1 MFSPESLG
9 LSKSMTAPELYEFD
23 GFTLD
28 VRSAQLRRGTAPV
41 PMPPKTFDLLVALVR
56 RAGELVEK
64 DALMR
69 EVWPD
74 AFVEEANISRHVWM
88 VRRAL
93 GHDGY
98 VETVPKRGYRFTA
111 AVRAGVPESANAR
124 TETGTMPS
132 DDAVVARSP
141 RWRLW
146 AGVAAGVAVVA
157 LAVWS
162 VLAPIP
168 PAASQR
174 WFSLAE
180 ASRAQGRLREAVPL
194 YKRAIEL
201 EPQFALAESRL
212 ADTYAS
218 LREPAEQRAHALRAY
233 ELRGRA
239 SERERLF
246 IDATY
251 YAAVGDRP
259 RQAEA
264 LQALIAAY
272 PDDASAHAALAAV
285 YRETGRPEA
294 ALERARAAARLGP
307 ASADATAMVGRALV
321 DLDRLDEA
329 RTLLDVD
336 RESPSQALHALRF
349 ELAFMRGDRDGMQHE
364 LDWAA
369 RTVNEDAAAHWQAQM
384 HDFLGQR
391 AKARA
396 LFSRSLVLLK
406 TIGGDQRVAEAA
418 ALNVSRDAIVG
429 DCREIENKIGAAL
442 AARTFNTLTLT
453 SLARALCGDIVGAR
467 ALASELSLSSRLD
480 WLNRTVSVPIIRA
493 FIDAS
498 DPGGARAPGRAV
510 EDPNELARTIEPYEL
525 GQTLWPI
532 YLRGLVHLK
541 TGRFEDG
548 AAAFRR
554 ILSHR
559 GRARLSI
566 RYPLAH
572 LQLARALAH
581 TGDRQGSRQAYEAF
595 LEVWKDADQDLPILT
610 DARKEYAAMFGLR
623 GKP

>member
-1 MFSPESLG
+1 
-9 LSKSMTAPELYEFD
+9 MTSAELYEFD

-28 VRSAQLRRGTAPV
+28 VRNAQLRRGTAPV
-41 PMPPKTFDLLVALVR
+41 PMPPKTFDLLVVLVR
-56 RAGELVEK
+56 RAGELVET

-69 EVWPD
+69 EVWPH
-74 AFVEEANISRHVWM
+74 AFIEEANISRHVWM

-93 GHDGY
+93 GHDRY

-111 AVRAGVPESANAR
+111 AVQVAVPQAVIAH
-124 TETGTMPS
+124 GTNTRPMTS
-132 DDAVVARSP
+132 EDTIVVRSS
-141 RWRLW
+141 RWRIW
-146 AGVAAGVAVVA
+146 AGAAAGVAVVA
-157 LAVWS
+157 VTVWAV
-162 VLAPIP
+162 VAPIP

-180 ASRAQGRLREAVPL
+180 ASRTQGRLREAVPL

-212 ADTYAS
+212 ADTYAA
-218 LREPAEQRAHALRAY
+218 LREPAEHRAHALRAY

-239 SERERLF
+239 SERERLY

-251 YAAVGDRP
+251 YAAVGDRA

-264 LQALIAAY
+264 LQALIEAH

-285 YRETGRPEA
+285 YRETGRTEA
-294 ALERARAAARLGP
+294 ALERAQTAARLDP
-307 ASADATAMVGRALV
+307 ASADARALVGRALV

-329 RTLLDVD
+329 RTFLDAD
-336 RESPSQALHALRF
+336 RESPSHALHALRF

-364 LDWAA
+364 LDWAV
-369 RTVNEDAAAHWQAQM
+369 RTVNEDAAAQWQAQM

-391 AKARA
+391 ALARA
-396 LFSRSLVLLK
+396 LFARSLVRLNTLV
-406 TIGGDQRVAEAA
+406 GDQRIAEVA

-429 DCREIENKIGAAL
+429 DCREIDNKIGAAL

-453 SLARALCGDIVGAR
+453 SLARALCGDIAGAR
-467 ALASELSLSSRLD
+467 ALADELALSSRLD

-493 FIDAS
+493 FVIAS
-498 DPGGARAPGRAV
+498 DPGRARAAGQDL

-532 YLRGLVHLK
+532 YLRGLVHLR
-541 TGRFEDG
+541 TGRFEDA

-559 GRARLSI
+559 GRAGFSI
-566 RYPLAH
+566 RYPLAR

-581 TGDRQGSRQAYEAF
+581 TGDRQGSRKAYEAF
-595 LEVWKDADQDLPILT
+595 LELWKDADQDLPILL
-610 DARKEYAAMFGLR
+610 DARREHALSTKH
-623 GKP
+623 

>member
-1 MFSPESLG
+1 MIP
-9 LSKSMTAPELYEFD
+9 AELYEFD

-28 VRSAQLRRGTAPV
+28 VRAAQLRRGTAPV

-93 GHDGY
+93 GNDGY
-98 VETVPKRGYRFTA
+98 VETVPERGYRFTA
-111 AVRAGVPESANAR
+111 AVRLAAPETPIADRVEAPAR
-124 TETGTMPS
+124 TEQGS
-132 DDAVVARSP
+132 IGARSR
-141 RWRLW
+141 RWRTW
-146 AGVAAGVAVVA
+146 MGGAAAVATVAV
-157 LAVWS
+157 AVWA
-162 VLAPIP
+162 VLAPVP

-174 WFSLAE
+174 WFALAE
-180 ASRAQGRLREAVPL
+180 ASRSQGRLREAVPL

-201 EPQFALAESRL
+201 EPQFALVESRL

-218 LREPAEQRAHALRAY
+218 LGEPAEQWTHALRAY

-239 SERERLF
+239 SERERLY

-259 RQAEA
+259 RQAET
-264 LQALIAAY
+264 LQALIEAY
-272 PDDASAHAALAAV
+272 PDAASAHAALGAV

-294 ALERARAAARLGP
+294 ALERARTAARLDP
-307 ASADATAMVGRALV
+307 AAADARALVGRALV

-329 RTLLDVD
+329 RTFLEGD
-336 RESPSQALHALRF
+336 REAPSPALHALRF

-369 RTVNEDAAAHWQAQM
+369 RTVNEDVAAHWQAQM

-396 LFSRSLVLLK
+396 HFARRLVLLK
-406 TIGGDQRVAEAA
+406 TLGGDQRIAEAA
-418 ALNVSRDAIVG
+418 ALNVSCDAIVG
-429 DCREIENKIGAAL
+429 NCKEIEKGIGAAL
-442 AARTFNTLTLT
+442 AARTSNTLTLT
-453 SLARALCGDIVGAR
+453 SLARALCGDIAGAQ
-467 ALASELSLSSRLD
+467 ALVNELSLLSRLD
-480 WLNRTVSVPIIRA
+480 WLTRTVSVPIIRA
-493 FIDAS
+493 FIIAS
-498 DPGGARAPGRAV
+498 DPVSARAAAHVV
-510 EDPNELARTIEPYEL
+510 ENPNELARTIEPYEL

-532 YLRGLVHLK
+532 YLRGLVHMK
-541 TGRFEDG
+541 SGQFEDA

-559 GRARLSI
+559 GRAGLSI

-581 TGDRQGSRQAYEAF
+581 TGDRQGSRKAYEEF
-595 LEVWKDADQDLPILT
+595 LELWKDADQDLPILI
-610 DARKEYAAMFGLR
+610 DARRERALTP
-623 GKP
+623 KP